1 MKRFLLPVRMNV
13 LSIIILS
20 SALCAAESAGPDS
33 WPQWG
38 GPTRDFHLVERG
50 LTDTFPE
57 AGPTVLW
64 RREIGD
70 GYSGMVVGGEGLFTL
85 QRRGDQDVLIAID
98 TGSGRTIW
106 QLDWEAPA
114 TDFMDTEFGPGP
126 HATPLLTRKTV
137 FAVGGTGRLVAVDRQ
152 SGRLVWQ
159 RELWSDLSGTP
170 MERGYAASPVA
181 FGDLV
186 IVPVGGTDQALMAFD
201 QQDGSIVWQAG
212 DFDIAYSSPILIDL
226 DGETQLVALLKTEIV
241 GMDPATGR
249 RRWLLPVTDERYVNV
264 VTPLFTEG
272 NLLFFDSSEGG
283 RVLQLSSRAGETEI
297 RQLWL
302 GKVMGSQVGN
312 VARIGDHLYGTLGR
326 SAASFLTAVDIRTGE
341 RAWRTREVGD
351 CSILVVG
358 EMGLMLESDGT
369 LRIVRLS
376 PAGLETMAQAK
387 VLEGRSWTAPTL
399 AGTTLFLRNRR
410 EMVALDLAA
419 VEPTNP

>member
-1 MKRFLLPVRMNV
+1 M
-13 LSIIILS
+13 
-20 SALCAAESAGPDS
+20 
-33 WPQWG
+33 
-38 GPTRDFHLVERG
+38 
-50 LTDTFPE
+50 
-57 AGPTVLW
+57 
-64 RREIGD
+64 
-70 GYSGMVVGGEGLFTL
+70 
-85 QRRGDQDVLIAID
+85 
-98 TGSGRTIW
+98 
-106 QLDWEAPA
+106 
-114 TDFMDTEFGPGP
+114 
-126 HATPLLTRKTV
+126 
-137 FAVGGTGRLVAVDRQ
+137 
-152 SGRLVWQ
+152 
-159 RELWSDLSGTP
+159 
-170 MERGYAASPVA
+170 
-181 FGDLV
+181 
-186 IVPVGGTDQALMAFD
+186 
-201 QQDGSIVWQAG
+201 
-212 DFDIAYSSPILIDL
+212 
-226 DGETQLVALLKTEIV
+226 
-241 GMDPATGR
+241 
-249 RRWLLPVTDERYVNV
+249 